1 MVEDAA
7 EEFQKV
13 QDICHAR
20 VMCQTLERLSREG
33 EEAKREENKQR
44 AFKPVPTAISTA

>member
-20 VMCQTLERLSREG
+20 IMHSTLKRLSEESKQEG
-33 EEAKREENKQR
+33 V
-44 AFKPVPTAISTA
+44 KPYLAIPNELITTAA